1 MTPFL
6 PTARKASE
14 QSGLCSDVGYVDKKD
29 TIIKKDWWQ
38 NIVAAKVLII
48 SMEYRRFKTYGSSR
62 LNITS

>member
-1 MTPFL
+1 ML
-6 PTARKASE
+6 SH
-14 QSGLCSDVGYVDKKD
+14 SGPVGYVDKKD

-48 SMEYRRFKTYGSSR
+48 SMEYRRFKAYGSSR

>member
-1 MTPFL
+1 MANKKSRML
-6 PTARKASE
+6 SH
-14 QSGLCSDVGYVDKKD
+14 SGPVGYVDKKD

-48 SMEYRRFKTYGSSR
+48 SMEYRRFKAYGSSR

>member
-1 MTPFL
+1 M
-6 PTARKASE
+6 
-14 QSGLCSDVGYVDKKD
+14 GYVDKKD